1 VAALPAILVARQFSS
16 GVSVVEVYASVADD
30 KGEPV
35 SGLAK
40 EDFRVW
46 EDDIPQAISVFA
58 AGDFPLTVALAVD
71 RSFSMA
77 GERLAVARSAAR
89 VFLGELRPEDESAI
103 IAIGSRIET
112 IAPLSTDRAAQ
123 YEALMNLDAFGTT
136 GLYDA
141 VSRAIELTQEGKGRR
156 ALVILSDGTDRYS
169 RTTADDAIAE
179 ARRSGVII
187 YPVALGPRPSPFFE
201 RIAEVSG
208 GRALH
213 LKDARQLSAT
223 LTRIARELR
232 FQYLLGY
239 APAREGNSSTAGWRS
254 IRVEVTRP
262 GVTVRAREGYQ
273 AR

>member
-1 VAALPAILVARQFSS
+1 M
-16 GVSVVEVYASVADD
+16 ADA

-35 SGLAK
+35 TGLDRGDFEIR
-40 EDFRVW
+40 EDGV
-46 EDDIPQAISVFA
+46 PQEISVFA

-77 GERLAVARSAAR
+77 GERLAVAKSAAR

-123 YEALMNLDAFGTT
+123 YEALLNLDAFGTT

-141 VSRAIELTQEGKGRR
+141 VSRAIELTREGKGRR

-179 ARRSGVII
+179 ARQAGVMI

-201 RIAEVSG
+201 QIASVTG
-208 GRALH
+208 GRAFH
-213 LKDARQLSAT
+213 LKDVRQLSAA

-239 APAREGNSSTAGWRS
+239 VPAREAPGSANGWRS
-254 IRVEVTRP
+254 IRVDVKRP
-262 GVTVRAREGYQ
+262 GLTVRAREGYQ

>member
-1 VAALPAILVARQFSS
+1 
-16 GVSVVEVYASVADD
+16 VYASVADAG
-30 KGEPV
+30 GEPV
-35 SGLAK
+35 TGLTK
-40 EDFRVW
+40 EDFHVW
-46 EDDIPQAISVFA
+46 EDGVPQNISVFA

-71 RSFSMA
+71 RSFSMT
-77 GERLAVARSAAR
+77 GQRLAVAKSAAR
-89 VFLGELRPEDESAI
+89 LFLGELRPEDESAI
-103 IAIGSRIET
+103 IAIGSQIET

-123 YEALMNLDAFGTT
+123 YEALLNLDAFGTT

-141 VSRAIELTQEGKGRR
+141 VSRAIELTREGKGRR

-169 RTTADDAIAE
+169 HTTADDAVAE
-179 ARRSGVII
+179 AREAGVII

-201 RIAEVSG
+201 RIAAVSG
-208 GRALH
+208 GRAFH
-213 LKDARQLSAT
+213 LKDVRQLSAT

-239 APAREGNSSTAGWRS
+239 APAREAQSPSGGWRS

-262 GVTVRAREGYQ
+262 GMTVRAREGYQ

>member
-1 VAALPAILVARQFSS
+1 M
-16 GVSVVEVYASVADD
+16 
-30 KGEPV
+30 
-35 SGLAK
+35 
-40 EDFRVW
+40 
-46 EDDIPQAISVFA
+46 
-58 AGDFPLTVALAVD
+58 T
-71 RSFSMA
+71 
-77 GERLAVARSAAR
+77 GERLAVAKSAAR
-89 VFLGELRPEDESAI
+89 VFLGELRPEDESAV
-103 IAIGSRIET
+103 IAIGSQIET

-123 YEALMNLDAFGTT
+123 YEALLNLDAFGTT

-141 VSRAIELTQEGKGRR
+141 VSRAIELTREGKGRR

-169 RTTADDAIAE
+169 HTTADDAITE
-179 ARRSGVII
+179 ARRAGVMI

-208 GRALH
+208 GRAFH
-213 LKDARQLSAT
+213 LKDVRQLSAT

-239 APAREGNSSTAGWRS
+239 VPTHEGPGSPDGWRT
-254 IRVEVTRP
+254 IRVDVRRP

>member
-1 VAALPAILVARQFSS
+1 
-16 GVSVVEVYASVADD
+16 VYASVADD
-30 KGEPV
+30 TGAPLTGLTKG
-35 SGLAK
+35 
-40 EDFRVW
+40 DFEVW
-46 EDDIPQAISVFA
+46 EDGVPQTVSVFA

-77 GERLAVARSAAR
+77 GERLAVAKSAAR
-89 VFLGELRPEDESAI
+89 VFLGELRPEDESAN
-103 IAIGSRIET
+103 IAIGSRIDT

-123 YEALMNLDAFGTT
+123 YEALLDLDAFGTT

-169 RTTADDAIAE
+169 SATADDAIEE
-179 ARRSGVII
+179 ARRSDVMV
-187 YPVALGPRPSPFFE
+187 YPVALGPRPSSFFD
-201 RIAEVSG
+201 RIAAVTG
-208 GRALH
+208 GRAFH
-213 LKDARQLSAT
+213 LKDIRQLSTA

-239 APAREGNSSTAGWRS
+239 VPSQEGHASAGGWRS
-254 IRVEVTRP
+254 IRVDVKRP